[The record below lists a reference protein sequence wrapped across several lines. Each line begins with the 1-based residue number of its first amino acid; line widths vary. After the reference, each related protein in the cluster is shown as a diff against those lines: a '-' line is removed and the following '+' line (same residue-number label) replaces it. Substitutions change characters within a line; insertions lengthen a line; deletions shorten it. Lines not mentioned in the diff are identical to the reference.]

1 MGIWAAF
8 GTYCSATIGISG
20 MTQAR
25 VDHFRSFARF
35 PSTAP
40 LWVSPL
46 GATFEQAVRLV
57 DVGLG
62 GVCFDVAESFE
73 LGARLRLELELPG
86 LWDRLT
92 LPGEVAWVRPAGDGM
107 SRTGVR
113 FARPAGKALRILAEN
128 LG

>member
-1 MGIWAAF
+1 
-8 GTYCSATIGISG
+8 

-35 PSTAP
+35 PTTAP

-46 GATFEQAVRLV
+46 GATFEQAVRLL

-62 GVCFDVAESFE
+62 GVCFEIAETLE
-73 LGARLRLELELPG
+73 PGARLRLELELPG

-92 LPGEVAWVRPAGDGM
+92 LHGEVAWSQPSDDGLV
-107 SRTGVR
+107 RTGVR
-113 FARPAGKALRILAEN
+113 FSRPTGKTLRILAEN
-128 LG
+128 IG

>member
-1 MGIWAAF
+1 
-8 GTYCSATIGISG
+8 

-25 VDHFRSFARF
+25 VEHFRSYARF

-46 GATFEQAVRLV
+46 GATFEQPVRLL

-62 GVCFDVAESFE
+62 GVCFEIAESLE
-73 LGARLRLELELPG
+73 AGARLRLELELPG

-92 LPGEVAWVRPAGDGM
+92 LHGEVAWVRANGDGTW
-107 SRTGVR
+107 RAGVR
-113 FARPAGKALRILAEN
+113 FARPTGKALRILAEN
-128 LG
+128 IG

>member
-1 MGIWAAF
+1 
-8 GTYCSATIGISG
+8 

-35 PSTAP
+35 RTVMP
-40 LWVSPL
+40 LWISPL

-62 GVCFDVAESFE
+62 GLCFEIAEGME
-73 LGARLRLELELPG
+73 VGQRLRLELELPG

-92 LPGEVAWVRPAGDGM
+92 LHGEVAWTGPGSEGM
-107 SRTGVR
+107 TRMGVR
-113 FARPAGKALRILAEN
+113 FSRPTGRALRILAEN

>member
-1 MGIWAAF
+1 M
-8 GTYCSATIGISG
+8 S
-20 MTQAR
+20 QPR

-35 PSTAP
+35 PSAAP

-46 GATFEQAVRLV
+46 GATYEQSVRLV

-62 GVCFDVAESFE
+62 GLCFEIAESLE
-73 LGARLRLELELPG
+73 LGQRLRLELELPG

-92 LPGEVAWVRPAGDGM
+92 LHAEVVWARPAADGMTRVGVRFTRPAG
-107 SRTGVR
+107 RT
-113 FARPAGKALRILAEN
+113 LRVLAEN